1 MNTNSSRTPSQRRNN
16 PYQES
21 EIERCPRIPLIQI
34 QYLTQGMTH
43 VCSVYTYMC
52 VVSIE
57 KGLGLA
63 EMEIK
68 GFLYAARVLKKITI

>member
-1 MNTNSSRTPSQRRNN
+1 M
-16 PYQES
+16 
-21 EIERCPRIPLIQI
+21 CALRIYV
-34 QYLTQGMTH
+34 YL
-43 VCSVYTYMC
+43 Y

-63 EMEIK
+63 KMEIK